1 MVGFVTVFFC
11 GASYFV
17 VVTALVTILQL
28 RVANEVRGRVMGL
41 WIMAWAGLVPVGGLL
56 AGVLIDTVGMTAVL
70 LVGAAVALVLASTV
84 DLHGSRRARLA
95 APA

>member
-1 MVGFVTVFFC
+1 
-11 GASYFV
+11 
-17 VVTALVTILQL
+17 
-28 RVANEVRGRVMGL
+28 
-41 WIMAWAGLVPVGGLL
+41 
-56 AGVLIDTVGMTAVL
+56 VLIDTVGMTAVL